1 MSMPSPRT
9 TDCSVGRHL
18 PRSRHRDVAGASIQR
33 AACRGCGATITKSAL
48 SRRWIIS
55 GMLG

>member
-1 MSMPSPRT
+1 MPSPRT

>member
-1 MSMPSPRT
+1 MPMPSRS
-9 TDCSVGRHL
+9 TDCSTGRHL
-18 PRSRHRDVAGASIQR
+18 PRSRHRDVADALVQR
-33 AACRGCGATITKSAL
+33 SACRSCGVTIVKSAI